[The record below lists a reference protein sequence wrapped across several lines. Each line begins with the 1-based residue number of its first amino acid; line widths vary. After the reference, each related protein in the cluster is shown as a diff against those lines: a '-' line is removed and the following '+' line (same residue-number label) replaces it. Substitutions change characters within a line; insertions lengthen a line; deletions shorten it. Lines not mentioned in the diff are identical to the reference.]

1 MLSDL
6 ILQLLGPKEELNSS
20 IVQLLCSQILSSYII
35 LPLINVFSDPDII
48 NQIVIWL
55 VLKYNARC
63 ISTLKMFS

>member
-63 ISTLKMFS
+63 ISTFKMFS